1 MNRNTRILCYGD
13 SNTYGYVPAGNGRR
27 YSENIR
33 WPMKAAKLLGDGFT
47 VIEEGLPGRTADAN
61 TYAEAW
67 KDGTAYLCAALSTH
81 RPIDLLVLMLGTND
95 LKESFHRSAE
105 DIASAMDTIIARSIE
120 FLEMKQGYVPKIL
133 LIAPPHLSKDILYG
147 PFCSDFDLRS
157 VQVSGELGEA
167 LRKTAEKYD
176 CMFLDA
182 AEYAGVS
189 ARDGLHM
196 EMQDHL
202 KLGEAVY
209 QKIAE
214 WAENHSGEDDPYRD
228 SLIEDC

>member
-13 SNTYGYVPAGNGRR
+13 SNTYGYVPAGMGRR

-33 WPMKAAKLLGDGFT
+33 WPMKLASLLGEGFT

-61 TYAEAW
+61 TDAEAW
-67 KDGTAYLCAALSTH
+67 KDGRAYLCAALSTH
-81 RPIDLLVLMLGTND
+81 RPVDLLVLMLGTND

-105 DIASAMDTIIARSIE
+105 DIAATMDSIIARSAE
-120 FLEMKQGYVPKIL
+120 FLQMKQGYVPQIL
-133 LIAPPHLSKDILYG
+133 LIAPPCLSKDILYG

-157 VQVSGELGEA
+157 VQVSKELAEA
-167 LRKTAEKYD
+167 YAKVAEKYEIL
-176 CMFLDA
+176 FLDGA
-182 AEYAGVS
+182 LYAGVS
-189 ARDGLHM
+189 AKDGLHM

-202 KLGEAVY
+202 KLAEAAD
-209 QKIAE
+209 QKIRE
-214 WAENHSGEDDPYRD
+214 WAKDRVTADDPYRD